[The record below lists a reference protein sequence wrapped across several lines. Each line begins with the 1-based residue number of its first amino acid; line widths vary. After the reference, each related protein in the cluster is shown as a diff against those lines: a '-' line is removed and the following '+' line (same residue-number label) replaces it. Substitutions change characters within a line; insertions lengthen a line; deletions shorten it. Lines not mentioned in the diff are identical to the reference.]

1 MTSYRELVRNARA
14 ECFERHSGLSD
25 EIFAL
30 AVNMNRV
37 AYGVPDSRER
47 TASPDEHGRAFSD
60 LPERE
65 QLDILGRLCD
75 RSSYWRDV
83 LQEALAESDRVPAL
97 IQAALDPTSTPAHL
111 ATFIREVLIG
121 YAERVAA
128 LRGDELTAL

>member
-65 QLDILGRLCD
+65 QLDILGRLCSGAIGNAPH
-75 RSSYWRDV
+75 RRRCN
-83 LQEALAESDRVPAL
+83 ESENYDTKFLPGG
-97 IQAALDPTSTPAHL
+97 PCT
-111 ATFIREVLIG
+111 G
-121 YAERVAA
+121 
-128 LRGDELTAL
+128 